1 MSHLERIVEI
11 ILDSEKI
18 PYEQHYRAIPGKN
31 FKFDFYVKPDILIE
45 INGGN
50 WIHGRHIRAADIEY
64 EYARMNLA
72 VLNGFKMLVY
82 GTDIVV
88 KNPMKI
94 VEDLRKLI

>member
-11 ILDSEKI
+11 LLDAENI
-18 PYEQHYRAIPGKN
+18 PYERQYKAISGKN

-50 WIHGRHIRAADIEY
+50 WIHGRHLRAASIEY

-72 VLNGFKMLVY
+72 VLSGFKMLVY
-82 GTDIVV
+82 GTEIVV
-88 KNPMKI
+88 KNPKKI
-94 VEDLRKLI
+94 DEDVRKLI